1 MIPAPDKSLFARQE
15 LLQHV
20 QKAEKVLAQKNNAS
34 ALVSLSL
41 SRSLACSRSRSL
53 SRSLPLSLPLS
64 LSVLYFTNLL
74 TTLLHRKCISR
85 INSHTSPHT
94 HIHTHTH
101 TQMLG
106 TSFADITV
114 MTPEDQFRNSARI
127 TIRGFVFLPEPR
139 SGVSAVPV

>member
-53 SRSLPLSLPLS
+53 PRSLS
-64 LSVLYFTNLL
+64 LSIFLYFTLL
-74 TTLLHRKCISR
+74 ICSLLYYTGNASSESIATRAIW
-85 INSHTSPHT
+85 
-94 HIHTHTH
+94 
-101 TQMLG
+101 
-106 TSFADITV
+106 
-114 MTPEDQFRNSARI
+114 
-127 TIRGFVFLPEPR
+127 
-139 SGVSAVPV
+139 GVHDYVLRCRLHAHLR

>member
-1 MIPAPDKSLFARQE
+1 MILAPDKSLFARQE

-85 INSHTSPHT
+85 IN
-94 HIHTHTH
+94 
-101 TQMLG
+101 
-106 TSFADITV
+106 
-114 MTPEDQFRNSARI
+114 RN
-127 TIRGFVFLPEPR
+127 PR
-139 SGVSAVPV
+139 NVA